1 MRYDNM
7 STPMKQY
14 IPSLLTALL
23 VSVLFTACSEESP
36 SLRVRND
43 RQTKANMQIKPA
55 AGNTMNINDVQ
66 GGQTTGY
73 ISISEGNYVVTA
85 TIQSESVSPEI
96 GVTAKNDMNYT
107 VVVANTTPPTLRVE
121 SEEK

>member
-1 MRYDNM
+1 
-7 STPMKQY
+7 MKQY

-55 AGNTMNINDVQ
+55 AGNTININDVQ

-96 GVTAKNDMNYT
+96 GITAKNDMNYT
-107 VVVANTTPPTLRVE
+107 VVVANTAPPTLRVE